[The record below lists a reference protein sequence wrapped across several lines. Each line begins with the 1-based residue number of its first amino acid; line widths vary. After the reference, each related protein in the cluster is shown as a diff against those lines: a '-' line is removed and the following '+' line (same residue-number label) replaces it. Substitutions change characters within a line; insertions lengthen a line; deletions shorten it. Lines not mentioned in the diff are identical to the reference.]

1 VVQVPAASPI
11 ISNLAITNPKVN
23 PGGASTLKGTN
34 SLTNVDDI
42 ILGSDLSLTSGAGPT
57 LSVNQSVFNKAGA
70 SQFGVVEFDSS
81 GDLNATAINSG
92 IGVVKPLAITNS
104 KVNPGGANTLKG
116 TNSLMNVDDIILG
129 SGLSLTS
136 GISPTLSV
144 NSGALNKAGVAQFGV
159 VEFDPSGDLN
169 ATASNSGIGV
179 VKPLAIT
186 NPKVNPGG
194 ASTLKGTNSLTNVD
208 DIILGSGLSLTAGAG
223 PTLSVNTT
231 TLNKA
236 GAAQFGVVEFDPSGD
251 LNATSLNSGIGVVK
265 PLAITNAKMANM
277 FAISQLKGSGSGGTT
292 TTDITLGAGLT
303 MSGTNLF
310 VDSAA
315 LQKAGNAQFGVV
327 EFDASGDLTQTAVN
341 SGIGVVK
348 SLPN

>member
-1 VVQVPAASPI
+1 
-11 ISNLAITNPKVN
+11 
-23 PGGASTLKGTN
+23 
-34 SLTNVDDI
+34 
-42 ILGSDLSLTSGAGPT
+42 
-57 LSVNQSVFNKAGA
+57 
-70 SQFGVVEFDSS
+70 
-81 GDLNATAINSG
+81 
-92 IGVVKPLAITNS
+92 
-104 KVNPGGANTLKG
+104 
-116 TNSLMNVDDIILG
+116 
-129 SGLSLTS
+129 
-136 GISPTLSV
+136 
-144 NSGALNKAGVAQFGV
+144 
-159 VEFDPSGDLN
+159 
-169 ATASNSGIGV
+169 
-179 VKPLAIT
+179 LAIT